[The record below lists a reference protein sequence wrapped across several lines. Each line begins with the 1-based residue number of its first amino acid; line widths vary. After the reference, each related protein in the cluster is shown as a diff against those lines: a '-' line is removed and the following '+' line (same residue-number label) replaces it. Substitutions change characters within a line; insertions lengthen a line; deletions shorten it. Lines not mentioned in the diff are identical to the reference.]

1 MNDTQPENHKPSK
14 IRLLTNLLGVIILVL
29 LGWYLYRN
37 REVFSSLYSITAW
50 QIVLM
55 ILLEAAGY
63 LLGSFLNYSMIRRFG
78 FHVSYLDSVLLQY
91 SNSFLNKIMPTIGA
105 GAAFRA
111 VFLKK
116 KYTFPYSQF
125 VATLGG
131 LYLISFIAT
140 ALIGLA
146 CMAVFYLQDGL
157 TNWVITLAFLGL
169 LLPCLAIV
177 IFSPS
182 VPEKNNR
189 FIKTV
194 RSIISGWNILKKD
207 WRFVVMY
214 TAFVILQLLLS
225 ALQVLVCYRALGT
238 QAGLIPMVFLST
250 LGIIL
255 TFLNFTPDGIGVREA
270 VYVFSSNLV
279 QIPQTVLVL
288 GSLVLRGLS
297 ILTSMVFGGIA
308 YWILT
313 QQIKKLG

>member
-1 MNDTQPENHKPSK
+1 MSENQPEYQKPSK
-14 IRLLTNLLGVIILVL
+14 IRLVTNLLGVIVVLL
-29 LGWYLYRN
+29 LGWYLFQN
-37 REVFSSLYSITAW
+37 REVFSSLAGITPW

-55 ILLEAAGY
+55 ILLEAAGFM
-63 LLGSFLNYSMIRRFG
+63 LGSYLNYSMIRRFG

-116 KYTFPYSQF
+116 KYSFSYSQF

-146 CMAVFYLQDGL
+146 CMVVFYLQDGL

-169 LLPCLAIV
+169 LVPCLAIV
-177 IFSPS
+177 FFSPN
-182 VPEKNNR
+182 VPERNNR
-189 FIKTV
+189 LIKTV
-194 RSIISGWNILKKD
+194 RSIIAGWNILKKD
-207 WRFVVMY
+207 WRFVGVY
-214 TAFVILQLLLS
+214 TAFVILQLVLS
-225 ALQVLVCYRALGT
+225 ALQVWVCYQALGT
-238 QAGLIPMVFLST
+238 RAGLIPMVFLST

-270 VYVFSSNLV
+270 IYVFSANLV

-297 ILTSMVFGGIA
+297 IVTSMVFGGVA